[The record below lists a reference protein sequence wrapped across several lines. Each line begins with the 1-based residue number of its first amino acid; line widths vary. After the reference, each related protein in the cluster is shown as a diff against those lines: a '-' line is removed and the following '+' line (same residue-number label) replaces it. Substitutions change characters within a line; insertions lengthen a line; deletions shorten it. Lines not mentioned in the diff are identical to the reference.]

1 MTKVLSGERI
11 GQHGTLRVGASAAIF
26 DPTHTKVL
34 LTRRT
39 DNGQWC
45 LPGGGMEPGEG
56 ITETCVREV
65 LEETGLHVR
74 IVRLIGIYSSPH
86 YLIERANG
94 NRQQAVVMHF
104 EATPI
109 GGMLGISS
117 ETTDSGYFSLA
128 ETYQLDVIEHHRER
142 LEDTFA
148 TAREV
153 VVR

>member
-11 GQHGTLRVGASAAIF
+11 GQHGTLRISACAAIF

-34 LTRRT
+34 LTCRT

-45 LPGGGMEPGEG
+45 LPGGGMEPGESL
-56 ITETCVREV
+56 IETCVREV

-74 IVRLIGIYSSPH
+74 IARLIGIYSSPY

-94 NRQQAVVMHF
+94 HREQAVVMHF
-104 EATPI
+104 EAIPI
-109 GGMLGISS
+109 GGTLGLSA
-117 ETTDSGYFSLA
+117 ETTDNGYFSLA
-128 ETYQLDVIEHHRER
+128 ETHQLDVMEHHRER

-148 TAREV
+148 PAREV